1 MADYL
6 PILLLFIVATLFVFG
21 SFVASSLLGPKQKRT
36 AAKIGPYECGIVPEE
51 APSERFPVKFYLVA
65 MIFIIFDIE
74 IIFLYPWAVQFNRL
88 GLFGLMEMVIF
99 SVAVIVSFVYLIS
112 NGALDWGPVV
122 KVEEFGARS
131 LRTTTSTIR
140 RIPKSGVTEADLPL
154 GVPEVVAALL
164 WVLKISITIFLPA
177 RWRTSFF
184 GVVSKVFGLPR
195 LDLPAA
201 PSK

>member
-140 RIPKSGVTEADLPL
+140 RIPKSVVTEADLPL
-154 GVPEVVAALL
+154 GVPEEVAA
-164 WVLKISITIFLPA
+164 
-177 RWRTSFF
+177 
-184 GVVSKVFGLPR
+184 
-195 LDLPAA
+195 
-201 PSK
+201 